1 MTFWRDIQYSNRI
14 ISKYNIFWSNH
25 VHLIIAMTILFK
37 MFFEYKD
44 YQIVLDEMSS
54 LKRLSFNDSLFLFNL
69 LVAWTSLLM
78 KAVLQAC

>member
-1 MTFWRDIQYSNRI
+1 
-14 ISKYNIFWSNH
+14 
-25 VHLIIAMTILFK
+25 

-54 LKRLSFNDSLFLFNL
+54 LKRMSYDDSLFLFNL